1 LKGFVL
7 VTSGAVKEGMQLLD
21 EATVL
26 ALSDQASDIHTI
38 TTTCC
43 FLIDACQR
51 VRDFDRAGQ
60 WCVRVKDICLR
71 WRHKAVFA
79 TCRAQ
84 YAAVLISKG
93 QWVEAE
99 DELIQ
104 AISELRTFKPASVH
118 VGQLRLADLRRRQ
131 GRWSDATALFDDVS
145 SAAKALPSA
154 ALLFDMS
161 EFGRAYDIVER
172 FLRQTPEHEKTERI
186 SGLELMI
193 QINVLLNHLD
203 VAEMHLN
210 ELADIALAID
220 TLPLRAAHVHARGI
234 YHYGKEEFDLS
245 RKDLEDAIDLYEL
258 LGAPFEAARAR
269 TVLAN
274 SLIRLR
280 NHAQADNE
288 LNIAIKAF
296 KILGAQRD
304 LDKARSQLKQL
315 GAPGVSDQGFTRRE
329 LDILRLVAEGKNNDE
344 IADGLS
350 ISLRTVEKHLSN
362 IYQKLGTSGKSAR
375 AHAASFASTKLT
387 AR

>member
-1 LKGFVL
+1 
-7 VTSGAVKEGMQLLD
+7 
-21 EATVL
+21 
-26 ALSDQASDIHTI
+26 
-38 TTTCC
+38 
-43 FLIDACQR
+43 
-51 VRDFDRAGQ
+51 
-60 WCVRVKDICLR
+60 
-71 WRHKAVFA
+71 
-79 TCRAQ
+79 
-84 YAAVLISKG
+84 
-93 QWVEAE
+93 
-99 DELIQ
+99 
-104 AISELRTFKPASVH
+104 
-118 VGQLRLADLRRRQ
+118 
-131 GRWSDATALFDDVS
+131 
-145 SAAKALPSA
+145 
-154 ALLFDMS
+154 MS

-296 KILGAQRD
+296 KTLGAQRD